1 MSIFCGIENIAFLTE
16 EIFCMVEAILWDNDG
31 VLVDTEGLFY
41 QATRLALARAEV
53 DLTPELYLDYA
64 MRRGRSTL
72 ELVAAQGW
80 SPEQVD
86 ALRDE
91 RNLMYSNLLRTES
104 SVFPN
109 VLPVLQSFSQRIRM
123 AVVTSSRREH
133 VEIAHQRNGLLGFFE
148 FILAWEDY
156 QYSKPHPE
164 PYQMALQRLGL
175 SADRCVVIED
185 SERGLASA
193 LAAGLR
199 CFVVPNQL
207 TQDCVFQ
214 GATAIVPNLA
224 ALPELVA
231 GL

>member
-1 MSIFCGIENIAFLTE
+1 
-16 EIFCMVEAILWDNDG
+16 MVEAILWDNDG

-86 ALRDE
+86 ALRDA
-91 RNLMYSNLLRTES
+91 RNVMYSNLLRTES
-104 SVFPN
+104 SIFPN

-164 PYQMALQRLGL
+164 PYLMALRRLGL